1 MALLATA
8 TRTVRTRHGRLDTG
22 VSLVAKASKRE
33 GFTIGPMSIE
43 TAEELERLRAVGR
56 VVARAMRA
64 MREQVRAGVTTAELD
79 AVGAKVFRAAGAR
92 SGPQLDYG
100 FPGVNCISV
109 NEEAVHG
116 IPGKRRLR
124 DGDLVKLD
132 VTAELDGF
140 YADACVS
147 VPVGRPRPE
156 AAQLVRSAKAA
167 LTDGMAVAR
176 AGAPLNAIG
185 KAVEL
190 KVRGDGN
197 SVCAD
202 LLGHGIGR
210 QIHEPP
216 NVPAVYVPWLSQPL
230 TEGLVLT
237 IEPIIAAGSGAV
249 IEAGDGWTM
258 RTSDGSLSAHAE
270 HTMVITAGKP
280 IVLTAG

>member
-1 MALLATA
+1 
-8 TRTVRTRHGRLDTG
+8 
-22 VSLVAKASKRE
+22 
-33 GFTIGPMSIE
+33 MSIE

-79 AVGAKVFRAAGAR
+79 EVGAKVFRAAGAR

-109 NEEAVHG
+109 NDEAVHG

-147 VPVGRPRPE
+147 VPVGRSRPE
-156 AAQLVRSAKAA
+156 AVRLVRSAKAA
-167 LTDGMAVAR
+167 LADGMAVAR

-185 KAVEL
+185 KAVER
-190 KVRGDGN
+190 KVRSDGN
-197 SVCAD
+197 SVCAE

-249 IEAGDGWTM
+249 SEAGDGWTM
-258 RTSDGSLSAHAE
+258 RTSDGTLSAHAE